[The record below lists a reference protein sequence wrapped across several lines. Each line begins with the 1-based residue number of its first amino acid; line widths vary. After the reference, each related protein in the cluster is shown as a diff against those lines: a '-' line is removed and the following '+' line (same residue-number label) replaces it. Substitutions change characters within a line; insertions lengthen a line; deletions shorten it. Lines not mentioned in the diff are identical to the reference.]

1 MKRSKRDDAS
11 LIAELEPLAAGLL
24 DRHIAAAREWFPHQ
38 YVPWSVGRNFEGP
51 LEGEPWQEDQ
61 SRLDPAARSALVMN
75 LLTEDNLPGYHH
87 ALAVNSTREGAWGEW
102 LNRWTAEEDRHASS
116 IRGYLHATRA
126 VDPVALERARMA
138 QVSTGFESPAT
149 GCLSGMAYV
158 ALQEL
163 ATRVS
168 HRNTGRF
175 SGDPVCERLMARIAQ
190 DENLHMVFYREV
202 LRAALAI
209 VPDQVLVAVEE
220 NVRAFR
226 MPGHA
231 MPGFAPMAAQIAVAG
246 VYDLRIHHDDVLIPL
261 LRNLK
266 IFDLE
271 GLGPQGEQARDSLAS
286 HLERLD
292 ARAGLFV
299 ERRAQVLAARQ
310 RRGHEDRPS
319 APAAPVSG

>member
-1 MKRSKRDDAS
+1 MRRPKRDDAS
-11 LIAELEPLAAGLL
+11 LVRELEPFAAGLL

-38 YVPWSVGRNFEGP
+38 YVPWGAGRDFDGP
-51 LEGEPWQEDQ
+51 LGGEPWREDQ
-61 SRLDPAARSALVMN
+61 SRLDPAARSALVVN

-87 ALAVNSTREGAWGEW
+87 ALAVNSTRDGAWGEW
-102 LNRWTAEEDRHASS
+102 LNRWTAEEDRHATS

-138 QVSTGFESPAT
+138 QVSTGFASPAT

-163 ATRVS
+163 ATRIS
-168 HRNTGRF
+168 HRNTGRH
-175 SGDPVCERLMARIAQ
+175 SGDPVCERLMTRIAQ

-209 VPDQVLVAVEE
+209 APDQVLVALEE
-220 NVRAFR
+220 NVRSFR

-231 MPGFAPMAAQIAVAG
+231 MPGFAPMAARIAVAG
-246 VYDLRIHHDDVLIPL
+246 VYDLRIHHDDVLMPL

-266 IFDLE
+266 VFDLE
-271 GLGPQGEQARDSLAS
+271 GLGPEGEEARDSLAA

-299 ERRAQVLAARQ
+299 ERRAGALAARQ
-310 RRGHEDRPS
+310 RRGHEDRP
-319 APAAPVSG
+319 PAPVSG

>member
-1 MKRSKRDDAS
+1 MKGPKRDDAS
-11 LIAELEPLAAGLL
+11 LIRELEPFAAGLL
-24 DRHIAAAREWFPHQ
+24 NRHMAAAREWFPHQ
-38 YVPWSVGRNFEGP
+38 YVPWGAGRDFDGP
-51 LEGEPWQEDQ
+51 LGGDPWQEGQ
-61 SRLDPAARSALVMN
+61 SRLDRAARSALVLN

-102 LNRWTAEEDRHASS
+102 LDRWTAEEDRHASS

-138 QVSTGFESPAT
+138 QVSTGFASPAT
-149 GCLSGMAYV
+149 GCLSGIAYV

-163 ATRVS
+163 ATRIS
-168 HRNTGRF
+168 HRNTGRY

-202 LRAALAI
+202 LRAALEIA
-209 VPDQVLVAVEE
+209 PDQVLVAVEE
-220 NVRAFR
+220 NVRSFR

-246 VYDLRIHHDDVLIPL
+246 VYDLRIHHDDVLMPL
-261 LRNLK
+261 LRNLR

-271 GLGPQGEQARDSLAS
+271 GLGPEGEQARDSLAS

-299 ERRAQVLAARQ
+299 ERRAQVLAAR
-310 RRGHEDRPS
+310 RRRAHEERP
-319 APAAPVSG
+319 PAPVTPVSE

>member
-1 MKRSKRDDAS
+1 MTRLKRDDAS
-11 LIAELEPLAAGLL
+11 LIAELEPVAAGLL

-38 YVPWSVGRNFEGP
+38 YVPWSTGRDFDGP
-51 LEGEPWQEDQ
+51 LGGEPWQEDQ
-61 SRLDPAARSALVMN
+61 SRLDPAARSALIVN

-87 ALAVNSTREGAWGEW
+87 ALAMNSTREGAWGEW
-102 LNRWTAEEDRHASS
+102 LNRWTAEEDRHAAS

-138 QVSTGFESPAT
+138 QVSTGFESPAG

-163 ATRVS
+163 ATRIS

-175 SGDPVCERLMARIAQ
+175 SGDPVCEQLMVRIAQ
-190 DENLHMVFYREV
+190 DENLHMVFYRDV
-202 LRAALAI
+202 LRSALEI

-220 NVRAFR
+220 NVRSFR

-266 IFDLE
+266 IFDLR
-271 GLGPQGEQARDSLAS
+271 GLGPEGEQARDSLAA
-286 HLERLD
+286 HLEGLD

-299 ERRAQVLAARQ
+299 ERRAQALAARQ
-310 RRGHEDRPS
+310 RRGHEDRAS

>member
-1 MKRSKRDDAS
+1 M
-11 LIAELEPLAAGLL
+11 ITELEPVAAGLL
-24 DRHIAAAREWFPHQ
+24 ARHVAAAREWFPHQ
-38 YVPWSVGRNFEGP
+38 YVPWSVSRDFDGP
-51 LEGEPWQEDQ
+51 LGGEPWTEEQPA
-61 SRLDPAARSALVMN
+61 LDPAARSALIVN

-126 VDPVALERARMA
+126 VDPIALERARMA
-138 QVSTGFESPAT
+138 QVSVGFEPSA
-149 GCLSGMAYV
+149 GGFLSGVAYV

-163 ATRVS
+163 ATRIS

-175 SGDPVCERLMARIAQ
+175 SGDALCERLMTRIAQ

-202 LRAALAI
+202 LRAALEIA
-209 VPDQVLVAVEE
+209 PDRVLVAVEE
-220 NVRAFR
+220 NVRSFR

-231 MPGFAPMAAQIAVAG
+231 MPGFAQMAAQIAVAG
-246 VYDLRIHHDDVLIPL
+246 VYDLRIHHDDVLVPL

-266 IFDLE
+266 IFDLA
-271 GLGPQGEQARDSLAS
+271 GLSPQGEQARDSLAAY
-286 HLERLD
+286 LERLD

-299 ERRAQVLAARQ
+299 ERRAQALAARQ
-310 RRGHEDRPS
+310 RRGHADRMH
-319 APAAPVSG
+319 APAAPVAT